1 MEAVNV
7 LEAVLQSS
15 THGNIHVETHPN
27 NNPQDNGITNNVPRS
42 YPRRPEDSPQRILV
56 PTSSF
61 KSRNSSQQLWAGP
74 VSPEAADILPSR
86 SDRSTYYPTFYLLIN
101 LAL

>member
-15 THGNIHVETHPN
+15 THGNIHVETHPSS
-27 NNPQDNGITNNVPRS
+27 NPPENGIINNVPRS
-42 YPRRPEDSPQRILV
+42 YPRRPDDSPQRILV

-61 KSRNSSQQLWAGP
+61 KLRNSSQQLWAGP
-74 VSPEAADILPSR
+74 VSPVASDILPSR
-86 SDRSTYYPTFYLLIN
+86 SDW
-101 LAL
+101 